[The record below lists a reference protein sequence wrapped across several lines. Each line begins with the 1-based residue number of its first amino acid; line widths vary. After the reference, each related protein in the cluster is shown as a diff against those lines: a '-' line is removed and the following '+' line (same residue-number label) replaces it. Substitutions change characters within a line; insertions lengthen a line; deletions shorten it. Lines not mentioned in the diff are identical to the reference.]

1 MRLIRF
7 CSLTQAKL
15 IMALKSIENNAMF
28 YESSDVQSEH
38 LKCFLIKGATFLS
51 GQKLNVMDYS

>member
-1 MRLIRF
+1 
-7 CSLTQAKL
+7 
-15 IMALKSIENNAMF
+15 MALKSIENNAMF
-28 YESSDVQSEH
+28 CESSDVQSEH